1 MTVAVAQVQ
10 QLRPAVTAPAPAPA
24 ASSSGRSVK
33 WYRKTNWRVAAVRV
47 PANGLALA
55 LTVLLLGGIHVTT
68 SRHVIGYL
76 VLGAVF
82 GLLNAFVKPAL
93 QYLALPLL
101 LESFGLVVIIVDILV
116 FWLLDVLFPN
126 VLVVD
131 GFWWYLAGGAL
142 LGLLSFLIDN
152 VLGLT
157 PPIVDDHPEET
168 R

>member
-1 MTVAVAQVQ
+1 MSHTEDIRAVA
-10 QLRPAVTAPAPAPA
+10 AVTSPAPA
-24 ASSSGRSVK
+24 APSSGRSVK

-55 LTVLLLGGIHVTT
+55 LTVFLLGGIHVTT
-68 SRHVIGYL
+68 SRLVVGYL

-93 QYLALPLL
+93 QYVALPLL
-101 LESFGLVVIIVDILV
+101 LESFGFVVILVDILV
-116 FWLLDVLFPN
+116 FWLLDVLFSN

-142 LGLLSFLIDN
+142 LGVLSFLIDN

-157 PPIVDDHPEET
+157 PPIVDDRPESA